1 MPGLKIRKKGNLGKV
16 AVYEKPCIYFLIFN
30 IPGKSMKQELLEM
43 VQVTHRVR
51 IPLLIGEVTVPIQ
64 TMHSLMYS
72 SLRIFRRTSM
82 LQLWL
87 FESDLKV
94 VQKGLWVPRP

>member
-1 MPGLKIRKKGNLGKV
+1 
-16 AVYEKPCIYFLIFN
+16 
-30 IPGKSMKQELLEM
+30 MKQELLAM

-64 TMHSLMYS
+64 T
-72 SLRIFRRTSM
+72 IFFRRM